1 MSIKAET
8 SEDPG
13 LGQPV
18 PQTADPIDRVVTLA
32 PKWTIFLLAACALLV
47 AGALV
52 WAFNGRIT
60 KTISTQGVL
69 RDQGYSIVESGQDGL
84 IDQVLVV
91 PGDKVTNG
99 QALVKFANG
108 QETNSP
114 RDGTVVT
121 VFVAPGSSVEPQADI
136 VGITDT
142 TIPDEVYTVLPP
154 ALTGTVV
161 AGLPV
166 QMEVSGAPSS
176 TYGYLKGRVVE
187 VSSAPQTIDQI
198 AKQFNVDAGV
208 VAQAIGTEPGLLATI
223 QMESDPE
230 SPTGYA
236 WTVGEGPNF
245 QLVQG
250 TPIVVQVILSE
261 QSPVEVLFPSL
272 GGGS

>member
-8 SEDPG
+8 GEDPG

-60 KTISTQGVL
+60 KTVSTQGVL
-69 RDQGYSIVESGQDGL
+69 RDQGYSIVQAGQDGL
-84 IDQVLVV
+84 IDQVLVA
-91 PGDKVTNG
+91 PGDTVENG
-99 QALVKFANG
+99 QALVEFANG
-108 QETNSP
+108 RQTESG

-121 VFVAPGSSVEPQADI
+121 VFVAPGSSVEAQADV

-154 ALTGTVV
+154 ELTGTVV

-187 VSSAPQTIDQI
+187 VSSAPQTVDEI
-198 AKQFNVDAGV
+198 AKQFGVDPTV
-208 VAQAIGTEPGLLATI
+208 VAQAIGTQPGLLATVA
-223 QMESDPE
+223 METDAT

-250 TPIVVQVILSE
+250 TAIVVEVILSQ
-261 QSPVEVLFPSL
+261 QSPVQVLFPSL

>member
-1 MSIKAET
+1 MTTNASAD
-8 SEDPG
+8 EDTG
-13 LGQPV
+13 LGKPV
-18 PQTADPIDRVVTLA
+18 PQTADPIDRVVNLA

-60 KTISTQGVL
+60 KTVSTQGVL
-69 RDQGYSIVESGQDGL
+69 RDQGYSIVKAGQDGL
-84 IDQVLVV
+84 IDQVLVA
-91 PGDKVTNG
+91 PGDEVNTG
-99 QALVKFANG
+99 QALVRFSNG
-108 QETNSP
+108 QQTETT
-114 RDGTVVT
+114 RDGTVVS
-121 VFVAPGSSVEPQADI
+121 VFVAPGSTVEPTADI

-154 ALTGTVV
+154 SLTGTVV

-187 VSSAPQTIDQI
+187 VSSAPQTVDQI
-198 AKQFNVDAGV
+198 AKQFNLDPTV
-208 VAQAIGTEPGLLATI
+208 VAQAVGTSPGLLATI
-223 QMESDPE
+223 QMEADPN

-236 WTVGEGPNF
+236 WTVGEGPDF

-250 TPIVVQVILSE
+250 TPLVVQVILSE
-261 QSPVEVLFPSL
+261 QSPIEVLFPSL
-272 GGGS
+272 GGQS

>member
-1 MSIKAET
+1 MSIKADT
-8 SEDPG
+8 DEDTG

-60 KTISTQGVL
+60 KTISSQGVL
-69 RDQGYSIVESGQDGL
+69 RDQGYSIVQAGQDGL
-84 IDQVLVV
+84 IDQVLVA
-91 PGDKVTNG
+91 PGDSVMTG
-99 QALVKFANG
+99 QALVNFADG
-108 QETNSP
+108 KQTKSP
-114 RDGTVVT
+114 RDGTAVT
-121 VFVAPGSSVEPQADI
+121 VFVAPGSRVEAEADI

-154 ALTGTVV
+154 AVTGTVV

-166 QMEVSGAPSS
+166 QMQVSGAPSS

-187 VSSAPQTIDQI
+187 VSSSPQTVDQI
-198 AKQFNVDAGV
+198 AKQFSVDASV
-208 VAQAIGTEPGLLATI
+208 VAQAIGTQPGLLATI
-223 QMESDPE
+223 ALETDPD
-230 SPTGYA
+230 STTGYA
-236 WTVGEGPNF
+236 WTVGQGPDF

-261 QSPVEVLFPSL
+261 QSPVQVLFPSL
-272 GGGS
+272 GGDS

>member
-1 MSIKAET
+1 MTIKA
-8 SEDPG
+8 SEAEDTG
-13 LGQPV
+13 LGKPV
-18 PQTADPIDRVVTLA
+18 PQTADPIDRVVNLA

-52 WAFNGRIT
+52 WAVNGRIT
-60 KTISTQGVL
+60 KTVSTQGVL
-69 RDQGYSIVESGQDGL
+69 RDQGYSIVKAGQDGL
-84 IDQVLVV
+84 ISQVFVA
-91 PGDKVTNG
+91 PGDNVQEG
-99 QALVKFANG
+99 EALIEFADG
-108 QETNSP
+108 QETKSN
-114 RDGTVVT
+114 RDGTVVS
-121 VFVAPGSSVEPQADI
+121 VFVAPGSSVEPEADT

-142 TIPDEVYTVLPP
+142 SIPDEVYTVLPP
-154 ALTGTVV
+154 SLTGTVV

-187 VSSAPQTIDQI
+187 VSSAPQTVSEI
-198 AKQFNVDAGV
+198 AKQFNVDTEV
-208 VAQAIGTEPGLLATI
+208 LAQAIGTTPGLLATI
-223 QMESDPE
+223 QMEPDSN

-236 WTVGEGPNF
+236 WTVGEGPDF

-250 TPIVVQVILSE
+250 TAIIVQVILSE

>member
-1 MSIKAET
+1 MT
-8 SEDPG
+8 SKPPAPQDTG
-13 LGQPV
+13 LGEPV
-18 PQTADPIDRVVTLA
+18 PQTADPIDRVVNLA

-60 KTISTQGVL
+60 KTVSTQGVL
-69 RDQGYSIVESGQDGL
+69 RDQGYSIIQAGQDGL
-84 IDQVLVV
+84 IDQVLVT
-91 PGDKVTNG
+91 PGDAVENG
-99 QALVKFANG
+99 EALVRFADG
-108 QETNSP
+108 QETESN
-114 RDGTVVT
+114 RDGTVVS
-121 VFVAPGSSVEPQADI
+121 VFVAPGSTVQPQADI
-136 VGITDT
+136 VGITDPSIT
-142 TIPDEVYTVLPP
+142 DEVYTVLPP
-154 ALTGTVV
+154 GLTGTVV

-198 AKQFNVDAGV
+198 AKQFNVAADV
-208 VAQAIGTEPGLLATI
+208 VAQAVGTSPGLLATI
-223 QMESDPE
+223 QLETDPN

-236 WTVGEGPNF
+236 WTVGEGPSF